1 MAQFFLGAD
10 IGGTK
15 THAVVADASGRAVGF
30 GANGPGNHESVGYDG
45 LLRVV
50 QAACGQAV
58 QSAGIRM
65 DEIAGAGF
73 GIAGYDWPT
82 QKEDHLRTLGGLGL
96 HAPLQIVNDAILG
109 LVAGSPEEWGVAIVA
124 GTGCNCRGWDRAR
137 TREGRVTGS
146 GILMGEGAGG
156 SELMFRAVQAVAYE
170 WTKRGP
176 ATALSSAFITYTGAA
191 SLDDL
196 VEGFTSRRYKLD
208 AAAAPLV
215 FKTAREGD
223 PVAREL
229 VHWAGSELG
238 EMANAVARQLDFQD
252 LAYDVVILGSMF
264 QNGELLVAPLRE
276 TVHAFAPAAR
286 LISLTAPPAVGGVLL
301 GMEAA
306 GAAPNP
312 EIRASLVESVS
323 IMRRASGK

>member
-15 THAVVADASGRAVGF
+15 THAVVADSRGGAVGF
-30 GANGPGNHESVGYDG
+30 GASGPGNHESVGYDG

-50 QAACGQAV
+50 QAACGQAI
-58 QSAGIRM
+58 QSAGIQLH
-65 DEIAGAGF
+65 EIAGAGF

-82 QKEDHLRTLGGLGL
+82 QRDDHLRTLGGLGL

-146 GILMGEGAGG
+146 GILMGEGAGS
-156 SELMFRAVQAVAYE
+156 SELMFKAVQAVSYE

-176 ATALSSAFITYTGAA
+176 RTALSSAFITYTGAA
-191 SLDDL
+191 GLDDMI
-196 VEGFTSRRYKLD
+196 EGFTSHRYKLD

-223 PVAREL
+223 PVAGEL
-229 VHWAGSELG
+229 VRWAGSELG
-238 EMANAVARQLDFQD
+238 EMANAVARQLDFQGQ
-252 LAYDVVILGSMF
+252 AYDVVILGSMF
-264 QNGELLVAPLRE
+264 QNGEILIAPLRE
-276 TVHAFAPAAR
+276 TVHAFSPEAR
-286 LISLTAPPAVGGVLL
+286 LINLTAPPAVGSVLL
-301 GMEAA
+301 GMEVA
-306 GAAPNP
+306 GVAPSP
-312 EIRASLVESVS
+312 EIRSRLLESVS
-323 IMRRASGK
+323 AMRGAAGR